1 MNKIFGKDLY
11 SIGKVV
17 NNIVD
22 FQQIIDE
29 IKQSNLQSGDIFLF
43 RGEAKDYG
51 RTKLTPQLFRKSEW
65 IENEH
70 IMLNRYI
77 SKFPDVFPT
86 GTSAFDVI
94 IYADHYS
101 LPTRVLDVS
110 YSPLVALYMA
120 CCNHD
125 KDDGFVYLFKVK
137 KSKIKFWNSDTV
149 ALLSNIAK
157 MEPSFDSSKISKT
170 DIGRLLHYVR
180 DERNDFYQMYEDNE
194 LQNYQGELSKIVC
207 VESKQINKRII
218 NQQGLFF
225 LFGINGTKNDYKNLE
240 FDDDVVIYQIK
251 IDKNSKSK
259 ILSQLSQ
266 YGVDNMT
273 MFPDMQNVCEAL
285 KAENYDCSKDNR
297 IHCNCVSMSGNRF
310 SSLLSK

>member
-1 MNKIFGKDLY
+1 MEEKIGNNVIAVEEIVYDFFKFQE
-11 SIGKVV
+11 IV
-17 NNIVD
+17 ND
-22 FQQIIDE
+22 
-29 IKQSNLQSGDIFLF
+29 LQSKSLQPGEVFLF

-51 RTKLTPQLFRKSEW
+51 STKLTPQLFRKREW
-65 IENEH
+65 IDNEN

-77 SKFPDVFPT
+77 SKFPEVFPT

-120 CCNHD
+120 CSNHD
-125 KDDGFVYLFKVK
+125 QEDGVVYLFKVK
-137 KSKIKFWNSDTV
+137 KSEIKFWNSDTV

-157 MEPSFDSSKISKT
+157 MESTFNSDYISKS

-180 DERNDFYQMYEDNE
+180 DERNDFYQMYSDKDI
-194 LQNYQGELSKIVC
+194 QNYKTELAKIIC

-225 LFGINGTKNDYKNLE
+225 LFGIDGTKRDFERLK
-240 FDDDVVIYQIK
+240 FGSDVVIYQIR
-251 IDKNSKSK
+251 IDKSTKNK
-259 ILSQLSQ
+259 IIKQLAQ
-266 YGVDNMT
+266 YGVDKMT

-285 KAENYDCSKDNR
+285 REDEYFYSKTKSKDCSR
-297 IHCNCVSMSGNRF
+297 VSMVADRKIF
-310 SSLLSK
+310 YFW